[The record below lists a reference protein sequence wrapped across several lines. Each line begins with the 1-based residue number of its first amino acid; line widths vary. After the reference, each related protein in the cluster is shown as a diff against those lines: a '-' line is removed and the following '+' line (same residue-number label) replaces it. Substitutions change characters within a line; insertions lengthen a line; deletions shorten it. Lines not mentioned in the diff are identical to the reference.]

1 MTETTPT
8 ISDQPFLKW
17 SAEFKFYIYTVCF
30 SCSPPV
36 FYAAFG
42 IKNNLQFLRE
52 KMLCFHDLFKTYSY
66 ILLRYISIM

>member
-42 IKNNLQFLRE
+42 IKNN
-52 KMLCFHDLFKTYSY
+52 
-66 ILLRYISIM
+66 